1 MSRGITTAGKN
12 YLSNTSSARLAH
24 LVRIELP
31 GSTSSAPL
39 YDYLTDFQTPISY
52 GGDVYDSGKL
62 KTVGRVVEEEG
73 IVNYKVNIQVAGEFD
88 EELERAIT
96 NPSTESYERKTIRIY
111 RVYLGSDNTII
122 PMVEE
127 GAGSLIYFEGFITN
141 INVKDNLVS
150 GSSVVTW
157 ECASIF
163 QDFEKV
169 TGRLIDDAS
178 HRGLD
183 ENGNAVVGA
192 AVKPEFSTDTGF
204 QHSNQAVGFAAT
216 YNATETTYRISK
228 SGFLGLKSKLKTQEV
243 SVQKQVDIGVDLTA
257 KHIPVVYGVRKVKA
271 EPIFVDVLNKAK
283 GVVCAIYSVC
293 EGPIDSFYNVYINGE
308 SAICSDG
315 SLIYNEG
322 RTCYG
327 SQAQGHTLGIF
338 SEDDMGAAFNG
349 APGEPAGD
357 AVQAILT
364 MLSTTVLGLDRSN
377 GTSLLN
383 DRTFDY
389 EAVYRNLGPIIDPVD
404 PPLPPYWD
412 DEAIDLARKS
422 GTVEYRV
429 YSIPTKDNYYGLF
442 VRHGSTDQ
450 RALPIFETI
459 AKDAEAW
466 MDYPPEPWE
475 GFANQRI
482 KGQDESYWDSNSRLR
497 NTAYIAV
504 MFQVN
509 EEENQLPDI
518 EVVVKGIPTKLSSEN
533 DTNPEQTTNPV
544 WHLYDYLTSTIYGAG
559 VDKSLLDFD
568 SFASVAAVL
577 DVEDTS
583 YETSWV
589 KYWNYLGWPDASSN
603 SNRAKIQCNAVID
616 TSRTVLSNIKEM
628 LEQFDGTINFVNGK
642 YRLSVETYEE
652 PTVTIPSADLM
663 GGVTYTDT
671 SNKDK
676 WNSVDAAI
684 TDPALGWRSNQIN
697 FYSQQYLQQDN
708 NVPKKGKLGYKNITN
723 YYTAR
728 TRAKLRLNKSR
739 YSKKYMLDT
748 YYKYSDLTVNDKVYL
763 EYPRL
768 FPNYTPSLRVKKV
781 THHPDGKISLELEE
795 YGVNMDAFGTQSEVD
810 NTLPEVDTTV
820 DIRPISLQIIDLPN
834 ATYDSVVSN
843 TDTTAL
849 FVWDVGS
856 TQDLSYFEVQNWDTS
871 SSSISGQATY
881 RIATSQ
887 MTNGMYYF
895 PLGNLQEGTSYRFRV
910 RSVDTSGN
918 KSAYISID
926 YTPTA
931 DQTVPL
937 KLPSPTNLAAAN
949 STGSVFTGSNLI
961 LSWDFEHQGYTVSF
975 ELHILDTDDNIIA
988 SIGTSGT
995 NYTFSLTS
1003 NIAAYSTNNAG
1014 QTGAYRA
1021 MKARVRAVY
1030 VNDSNKVSDWI
1041 YL

>member
-111 RVYLGSDNTII
+111 RVYLGVDNTII

-228 SGFLGLKSKLKTQEV
+228 GGFLGLSSKLKTREV
-243 SVQKQVDIGVDLTA
+243 SVQKQVDVGVDLTA

-271 EPIFVDVLNKAK
+271 EPVFVDLVNRSK
-283 GVVCAIYSVC
+283 GIVCAIYSVC
-293 EGPIDSFYNVYINGE
+293 EGPIHSFYNVYINGE
-308 SAICSDG
+308 SAVCLDG
-315 SLIYNEG
+315 DLVTNVG
-322 RTCYG
+322 KACYG
-327 SQAQGHTLGIF
+327 SQSLGHTMGIY
-338 SEDDMGAAFNG
+338 SEDLMNVPST
-349 APGEPAGD
+349 PGDPVGD
-357 AVQAILT
+357 A
-364 MLSTTVLGLDRSN
+364 MLKSTDIVNKVFGENRTSLFSVTNDRSLYYN
-377 GTSLLN
+377 VLYGV
-383 DRTFDY
+383 
-389 EAVYRNLGPIIDPVD
+389 EIPALGD
-404 PPLPPYWD
+404 PLPQDPND
-412 DEAIDLARKS
+412 IAQARLE
-422 GTVEYRV
+422 GTKQHRIYTV
-429 YSIPTKDNYYGLF
+429 PTQDNSYTLF
-442 VRHGSTDQ
+442 VRHGSEDQ
-450 RALPIFETI
+450 DALEIFESI
-459 AKDAEAW
+459 AKDAEGW
-466 MDYPPEPWE
+466 MINPPQAWE
-475 GFANQRI
+475 GFANQRL

-504 MFQVN
+504 MFEVN
-509 EEENQLPDI
+509 EEENQIPEI
-518 EVVVKGIPTKLSSEN
+518 EVVVKGRPTKLSSEN
-533 DTNPEQTTNPV
+533 DTSPEQTTNPV
-544 WHLYDYLTSTIYGAG
+544 WHLYDYITSSVYGAG
-559 VDKSLLDFD
+559 VDRSLLDFD

-583 YETSWV
+583 YETSWI

-603 SNRAKIQCNAVID
+603 SNRAKIQCNTLVD
-616 TSRTVLSNIKEM
+616 TSRTVLTNIKEM

-642 YRLSVETYEE
+642 YRLSVETYEA
-652 PTVTIPSADLM
+652 PTVTIPSSDLI

-684 TDPALGWRSNQIN
+684 TDPALDWRSNQIN

-708 NVPKKGKLGYKNITN
+708 NVPKKGRLGYKNITN

-763 EYPRL
+763 DYPRL
-768 FPNYTPSLRVKKV
+768 FPDYTPSLRVRKV
-781 THHPDGKISLELEE
+781 THHPDGKVSLELEE
-795 YGVNMDAFGTQSEVD
+795 YGINMDSFGTQSEVD
-810 NTLPEVDTTV
+810 NALPGVDTTV

-834 ATYDSVVSN
+834 STYDSVVSS

-881 RIATSQ
+881 RVSLSQ
-887 MTNGMYYF
+887 STNGLYYF
-895 PLGNLQEGTSYRFRV
+895 PLGNLQEGISYRFRV

-918 KSAYISID
+918 KSTYASID

-931 DQTVPL
+931 DEVVPL
-937 KLPSPTNLAAAN
+937 KLPAPTNLAAAN
-949 STGSVFTGSNLI
+949 SVGSVFTGSNLI
-961 LSWDFEHQGYTVSF
+961 LSWDFIDQGYSVSF

-988 SIGTSGT
+988 SVGTSGT
-995 NYTFSLTS
+995 DYTFSLSS
-1003 NIAAYSTNNAG
+1003 NIAAYSTNNSG